1 MRRPRDN
8 KVHTARQ
15 SSLYMLH
22 FIYKVHQVI
31 LVTVLLLAQ
40 TRRGRRSRSS
50 GSRHGSIRSLT
61 MRNVTCAAWITAA
74 IRRALVVGSRVRVL
88 LDLNLRAPMQ
98 RSASLGDMEQ
108 FFKFIGEADLAHAAR
123 V

>member
-1 MRRPRDN
+1 M
-8 KVHTARQ
+8 
-15 SSLYMLH
+15 
-22 FIYKVHQVI
+22 I
-31 LVTVLLLAQ
+31 LVTVLLLAIAQ
-40 TRRGRRSRSS
+40 PRRGRRSR
-50 GSRHGSIRSLT
+50 SRHGSIRSLT

-88 LDLNLRAPMQ
+88 LDLRALMQ

-108 FFKFIGEADLAHAAR
+108 FFGEADLAHAAR

>member
-1 MRRPRDN
+1 
-8 KVHTARQ
+8 
-15 SSLYMLH
+15 MLH

-40 TRRGRRSRSS
+40 TRRGRRSR
-50 GSRHGSIRSLT
+50 SRHGSIRSLT

-88 LDLNLRAPMQ
+88 LDLRAPMQ

-108 FFKFIGEADLAHAAR
+108 FFGEADLAHAAR

>member
-8 KVHTARQ
+8 KVHIARQ

-40 TRRGRRSRSS
+40 TRRGHRSR
-50 GSRHGSIRSLT
+50 SRHGSIRSLT

-74 IRRALVVGSRVRVL
+74 IRRALVVGSRVMRVL
-88 LDLNLRAPMQ
+88 LDLRAPMQ

-108 FFKFIGEADLAHAAR
+108 FFGEADLAHAAR

>member
-1 MRRPRDN
+1 MSVRRPRDN

-40 TRRGRRSRSS
+40 TRRGRCSR
-50 GSRHGSIRSLT
+50 SRHGSIRSLT

-88 LDLNLRAPMQ
+88 LDLRAPMQ

-108 FFKFIGEADLAHAAR
+108 FFGEADLAHAAR

>member
-1 MRRPRDN
+1 MSVRRPRDN

-40 TRRGRRSRSS
+40 TRRGRRSR
-50 GSRHGSIRSLT
+50 HGSIRSLT

-88 LDLNLRAPMQ
+88 LDLRAPMQ

-108 FFKFIGEADLAHAAR
+108 FFGEADLAHAAR